1 MGKYTKACVQPL
13 WVPPDRGLFPVAL
26 GLYIFALVN
35 LSHGY
40 NLLLSLVSSFSKSAK
55 LRGGWVCFFKKSRKI
70 FLLKKMKQLDPK
82 PVGQDLQLSFTV
94 LSLSTKRL

>member
-55 LRGGWVCFFKKSRKI
+55 LRGGWPSDSQDIKR
-70 FLLKKMKQLDPK
+70 
-82 PVGQDLQLSFTV
+82 PVQWQAN
-94 LSLSTKRL
+94 STHSIYASYGV